1 MTHLELFAI
10 EQAAS
15 DAFKRSE
22 MDSMDLDLA
31 LHILSVIRS
40 AAYQLEHGGKR
51 HEAIEE
57 IMELFA

>member
-10 EQAAS
+10 EQTAS
-15 DAFKRSE
+15 EAFKRSG

-40 AAYQLEHGGKR
+40 AAYHLEHGGKR
-51 HEAIEE
+51 HEAMDE